1 MEITLS
7 PETQKLLEEQ
17 MKQSGHATADEIVR
31 FALESLRVQETFDYD
46 DLDDDTRA
54 SIEEA
59 QAQFDRGEGIPVEQA
74 FAELK
79 RKHFGK

>member
-17 MKQSGHATADEIVR
+17 MKQSGQATADEVVR
-31 FALESLRVQETFDYD
+31 IALESLRVRETFDYA
-46 DLDDDTRA
+46 DLDEATRA

-59 QAQFDRGEGIPVEQA
+59 ETQCDRGEGIPVEQA

>member
-17 MKQSGHATADEIVR
+17 MKQSGHATADEVVR
-31 FALESLRVQETFDYD
+31 LALESLRVRATFDYD
-46 DLDDDTRA
+46 DLDDATQA

-59 QAQFDRGEGIPVEQA
+59 QAQFDRGEGIPIEQA
-74 FAELK
+74 FADLK

>member
-1 MEITLS
+1 MKITLS

-17 MKQSGHATADEIVR
+17 MKQSGQATADEVVR
-31 FALESLRVQETFDYD
+31 LALETLRVRETFDYE
-46 DLDDDTRA
+46 DLDEATQA

-59 QAQFDRGEGIPVEQA
+59 QAEFDRGEGIPVEQA

>member
-1 MEITLS
+1 MQITLS

-17 MKQSGHATADEIVR
+17 MKQSGQATADEVVR
-31 FALESLRVQETFDYD
+31 IALESLRVREAFDYD
-46 DLDDDTRA
+46 DLDAATQA

-59 QAQFDRGEGIPVEQA
+59 QAQCDRGEGIPVEQA

>member
-17 MKQSGHATADEIVR
+17 MKQSGHATADEVVR
-31 FALESLRVQETFDYD
+31 LALESLRIRETFDYD
-46 DLDDDTRA
+46 DLDEATRS

-59 QAQFDRGEGIPVEQA
+59 EAQCDRGEGIPVEQA